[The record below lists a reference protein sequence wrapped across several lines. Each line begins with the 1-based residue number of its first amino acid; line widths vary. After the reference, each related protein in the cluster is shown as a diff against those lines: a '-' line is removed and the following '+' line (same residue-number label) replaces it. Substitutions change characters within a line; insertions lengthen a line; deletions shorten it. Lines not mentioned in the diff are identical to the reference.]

1 MTKQT
6 KPYGGVMVYV
16 NADIPSRELGRIN
29 LPTDIQ
35 IIPIELNLRKQKW
48 VIFTLYRPP
57 SQPLSY
63 FMSHLTQIIDYYY
76 KCYDRFILLGD
87 FNVEPTDT
95 NMAEFMDSFQLSC
108 LINDKTCFK
117 SKDGSCIDLI
127 LTNCKSSFMHCQT
140 VETGISDH
148 HLLIYGMLKT
158 TFTKAPPKEFIYR
171 CYKTF
176 SLDLFLQDLY
186 NQLLLNIT
194 DTDNYSTFQ
203 VVVENVLEAHAPC
216 KKKVI
221 RGNSKPHMTKQLRK
235 EIMKRSRLKNIANKS
250 KRPEDFAAYKRQ
262 RNLIVKLNKQQK
274 NFSLIK

>member
-1 MTKQT
+1 
-6 KPYGGVMVYV
+6 MVYV
-16 NADIPSRELGRIN
+16 NADIPSRELGRIK
-29 LPTDIQ
+29 LTDIQ

-63 FMSHLTQIIDYYY
+63 FMSRLTQIIDYYY

-117 SKDGSCIDLI
+117 SKDGSCIDLT
-127 LTNCKSSFMHCQT
+127 LTNSKSSFMHCQT

-158 TFTKAPPKEFIYR
+158 TFTKAPPKEFI
-171 CYKTF
+171 
-176 SLDLFLQDLY
+176 QV
-186 NQLLLNIT
+186 
-194 DTDNYSTFQ
+194 FQ
-203 VVVENVLEAHAPC
+203 KCFATL
-216 KKKVI
+216 I
-221 RGNSKPHMTKQLRK
+221 SS
-235 EIMKRSRLKNIANKS
+235 RSI
-250 KRPEDFAAYKRQ
+250 
-262 RNLIVKLNKQQK
+262 
-274 NFSLIK
+274 